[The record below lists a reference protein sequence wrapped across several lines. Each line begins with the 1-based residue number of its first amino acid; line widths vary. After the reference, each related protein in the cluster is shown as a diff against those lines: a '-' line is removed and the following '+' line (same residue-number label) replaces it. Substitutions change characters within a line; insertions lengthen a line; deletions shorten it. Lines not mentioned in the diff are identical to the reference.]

1 MTTEKLEFEIIP
13 ALKEGEVL
21 VVHVDVGGMTEE
33 ETRAYLKK
41 LENDFNRDHRYNDN
55 QLWFV
60 ASGGNS
66 KTMEFEIRGV

>member
-21 VVHVDVGGMTEE
+21 VVHVEVGEMNDEQIQSHLT
-33 ETRAYLKK
+33 K
-41 LENDFNRDHRYNDN
+41 LESNFNKDHRYNDN

-60 ASGGNS
+60 ASRGNS
-66 KTMEFEIRGV
+66 KTMEFEIRGT

>member
-21 VVHVDVGGMTEE
+21 VVHAEVGDMNQEQIKD
-33 ETRAYLKK
+33 YLKK
-41 LENDFNRDHRYNDN
+41 LENNFNKDHRYNNN

-60 ASGGNS
+60 ASRGNS
-66 KTMEFEIRGV
+66 KTVEFEIQGS